1 MERLNHILKRVL
13 FLIPLILVIS
23 FLAFCLVRVAPG
35 GPFDSER
42 KPASKEIEKNLA
54 ARYHLDQ
61 PVWKQYLYFL
71 NGIAHGDL
79 GASLKYRNHTV
90 TDIIKQ
96 GLPIS
101 MMLGILSF
109 GLALGIGVP
118 LGFIAAIRKGTWV
131 DYSATLLALAAI
143 CVPGFILSPML
154 ILIFSIYLGIF
165 PVALWGSFSHIVLP
179 VFALGIYFSGR
190 VARLT
195 REGMITALQSD
206 FIVTARA
213 KGLSDFSIYF
223 KHALRLGIL
232 PVLSYSGPLLADLL
246 TGSFIVENI
255 FQIPGIGVFMVN
267 SSLNRDYTMVVG
279 LALVYSILLLFL
291 NLLVDILYSYLDPR
305 IKLQ

>member
-1 MERLNHILKRVL
+1 MERLTHIVKRIF

-23 FLAFCLVRVAPG
+23 FLAFSLVRIAPG
-35 GPFDSER
+35 GPFDTER
-42 KPASKEIEKNLA
+42 KPASPEIERNLA

-61 PVWKQYLYFL
+61 PLWKQYLYFL
-71 NGIAHGDL
+71 RGVSHGDL
-79 GASLKYRNHTV
+79 GASLRYRNHTV

-96 GLPIS
+96 GMPVSIL
-101 MMLGILSF
+101 LGVLSF
-109 GLALGIGVP
+109 GLALGLGIP
-118 LGFIAAIRKGTWV
+118 LGFIAAIRKGSWL

-143 CVPGFILSPML
+143 CVPGFILAPLL
-154 ILIFSIYLGIF
+154 ILLFSIHWEIF
-165 PVALWGSFSHIVLP
+165 PVALWGTSLHAVLP
-179 VFALGIYFSGR
+179 VVSLGVYFAGR

-195 REGMITALQSD
+195 REGMITTLQSD
-206 FIVTARA
+206 FIITARA

-223 KHALRLGIL
+223 KHAFRLGIL
-232 PVLSYSGPLLADLL
+232 PLLSYSGPLLADLL

-279 LALVYSILLLFL
+279 LALVYSVLLLVL

>member
-1 MERLNHILKRVL
+1 MERLTHIVKRIF
-13 FLIPLILVIS
+13 FLIPLVLVIS
-23 FLAFCLVRVAPG
+23 FLAFSLVRIAPG
-35 GPFDSER
+35 GPFDTER
-42 KPASKEIEKNLA
+42 KPASPEIERNLA

-61 PVWKQYLYFL
+61 PLWKQYLFFL
-71 NGIAHGDL
+71 RGASQGDL

-90 TDIIKQ
+90 IDIIKQ
-96 GLPIS
+96 GMPIS
-101 MMLGILSF
+101 ILLGVLSF
-109 GLALGIGVP
+109 GLSLGLGVP
-118 LGFIAAIRKGTWV
+118 LGFIAAIRKGSWL
-131 DYSATLLALAAI
+131 DYSATLLALSAI
-143 CVPGFILSPML
+143 CVPGFILAPLL
-154 ILIFSIYLGIF
+154 ILLFSIHWEIF
-165 PVALWGSFSHIVLP
+165 PVALWGTPLHAVLP
-179 VFALGIYFSGR
+179 VVSLGVYFAGR

-206 FIVTARA
+206 FIITARA

-223 KHALRLGIL
+223 KHAFRLGIL
-232 PVLSYSGPLLADLL
+232 PLLSYSGPLLADLL

-279 LALVYSILLLFL
+279 LALVYSVLLLVL

>member
-1 MERLNHILKRVL
+1 MERLTPILKRIV
-13 FLIPLILVIS
+13 FLIPLMLVIS
-23 FLAFCLVRVAPG
+23 FLAFSLVRVAPG

-42 KPASKEIEKNLA
+42 KPASAEIEHNLA

-61 PVWKQYLYFL
+61 PLWKQYLFFL
-71 NGIAHGDL
+71 QGIAHGDL

-101 MMLGILSF
+101 MMLGLLSF
-109 GLALGIGVP
+109 ALALGVGVP
-118 LGFIAAIRKGTWV
+118 LGFIAAVKKGTWV
-131 DYSATLLALAAI
+131 DHSATFLALTAI
-143 CVPGFILSPML
+143 CVPGFILSPLL
-154 ILIFSIYLGIF
+154 ILMFAIHWEWF
-165 PVALWGSFSHIVLP
+165 PVALWGTPAHVVLP
-179 VFALGIYFSGR
+179 VTALGIYFAGR
-190 VARLT
+190 LARLT
-195 REGMITALQSD
+195 REGMIGALQSD

-279 LALVYSILLLFL
+279 LALVYSVLLLIL
-291 NLLVDILYSYLDPR
+291 NLLVDVLYSYLDPR

>member
-1 MERLNHILKRVL
+1 MQRLTHIIKRIL
-13 FLIPLILVIS
+13 FLIPLLLVIS
-23 FLAFCLVRVAPG
+23 FLAFSLVRVAPG
-35 GPFDSER
+35 GPFDTDR
-42 KPASKEIEKNLA
+42 KPASAEIERNLK

-61 PVWKQYLYFL
+61 PIWKQYCYFL
-71 NGIAHGDL
+71 NGLLHGDL

-109 GLALGIGVP
+109 GLALGVGIP
-118 LGFIAAIRKGTWV
+118 LGFIAAIGKGSWV
-131 DYSATLLALAAI
+131 DYSATLIALGAI
-143 CVPGFILSPML
+143 CVPGFILAPML
-154 ILIFSIYLGIF
+154 ILLFSIHWKIF
-165 PVALWGSFSHIVLP
+165 PVALWGSPSHIVLP
-179 VFALGIYFSGR
+179 VIALGIYFAGR

-213 KGLSDFSIYF
+213 KGLSNAAIYIR
-223 KHALRLGIL
+223 HALRLGIL

-246 TGSFIVENI
+246 TGSFVVENI
-255 FQIPGIGVFMVN
+255 FQIPGIGVFMIN
-267 SSLNRDYTMVVG
+267 SALNRDYTMVVG
-279 LALVYSILLLFL
+279 LALVYSVLLLLL